1 MLILILCVCS
11 HTADLKRQE
20 MARPGEPRPPAA
32 DRETIAIYVYYLA
45 EQTTTGS
52 AACWVRLSVSD
63 PNDGGCPIRAVQAG
77 GEPRGTGGGAP
88 PHCSGPHGAVGG
100 EGVLKGR
107 GSSPFVAFHSV
118 VVRLLVRKPGAR
130 LPPTSATSD
139 LPGLTVTSPS
149 CFNERVHLLQRLF
162 PP

>member
-77 GEPRGTGGGAP
+77 GEPRGTGGGGATP
-88 PHCSGPHGAVGG
+88 LLGTPWSGRRGGRPEG
-100 EGVLKGR
+100 EGQ
-107 GSSPFVAFHSV
+107 
-118 VVRLLVRKPGAR
+118 
-130 LPPTSATSD
+130 
-139 LPGLTVTSPS
+139 LTVRGVPLSSRASACAEARRTPTADE
-149 CFNERVHLLQRLF
+149 CNERPPRFNSHEPFLLQ
-162 PP
+162 